1 MVRALGTAGVTLAML
16 GMTSSCAT
24 NAQTYSPP
32 PASETYAAR
41 QAYASGQPTQW
52 PLRVDTSSGQIA
64 VYQPQPETFEGD
76 KLTARAAVSLT
87 PAGATDPV
95 FGALWLGARVATDRD
110 SRTVTILDAQVKRV
124 RFPDSDEAQQGQFAR
139 ILEQEIPR
147 MNVTF
152 SLDELLASLEVVEKE
167 KVAIG
172 ELQTA
177 PPKIIVT
184 NITSTLVV
192 IDGEPKLQPVE
203 QTRVMRVV
211 NTPFILLLDMD
222 SKRYFLK
229 AGEAWFSATDIKGQ
243 WTPAANIPVAVADT
257 ATKLAPPPDQA
268 NPNAAPAAGTPAP
281 AQPIPRQVIV
291 ATEPTELI
299 STDGPPTYTPV
310 QGNDL
315 LYISNTQSDVFMEV
329 GSQTNYVLL
338 SGRWYRSRS
347 LQGPWEYVAADKLP
361 PAFANIPGNSPKGH
375 VLASVAGTEAARDAR
390 YDAAIPQTATVKRT
404 GGETINVAYDGEPQF
419 ASVQDSP
426 VRYAINTPESVLLV
440 DNRYYCCH
448 QAVWYE
454 SSVAAGPWAVC
465 VSVPSPIYALPPS
478 CPVYHVRY
486 CYVYDYT
493 PDVVYCGYVAGYTGS
508 YVYGPTVVYG
518 TGYYYGGWYGTSYY
532 ARPWTWGCGVRYDP
546 YVATWGFGAPYGWDR
561 RWMVRDSDR
570 YDHGWFGP
578 RGYVGYRGL
587 SRVNNGTELRDTH
600 VNLNIYNR
608 NENITRNVTIN
619 RNVNINRGN
628 RDVTINR
635 NEAGRND
642 GGGNDA
648 AANRRGGYTPPTAGA
663 NTYQNNVYAGHD
675 GQVYRRTNDGWEQR
689 GKQGWQK
696 LNAVP
701 EATQVERGARAGNA
715 GDRGGNAAARDDNAA
730 ARNSANAN
738 RGEAGNAGRG
748 ANANAAERAG
758 NAGARAGNA
767 GERGGA
773 ANAAN
778 RAGNEADRAANG
790 ADRGNAAANARKEAP
805 PANRR
810 VDVPE
815 EARRGPNDNPPA
827 ARNRG
832 DANQGLEA
840 DHAARQR
847 GEQRIRGD
855 SGEGARQTPSRSDG
869 ARGDG
874 GGNRGA
880 GAGAGGGNSGGNRGA
895 GGGGGGGGA
904 RGDGGGGG
912 SGSGRGDGSG
922 GRGGRNR

>member
-1 MVRALGTAGVTLAML
+1 MVKALGTASVTLAML
-16 GMTSSCAT
+16 GMASSCAT
-24 NAQTYSPP
+24 NAQSYSPP
-32 PASETYAAR
+32 PPGETYAA
-41 QAYASGQPTQW
+41 QAYSRQPTQW

-76 KLTARAAVSLT
+76 KLAARAAVSLT
-87 PAGATDPV
+87 PAGAADPV
-95 FGALWLGARVATDRD
+95 FGALWLQARVATDRD
-110 SRTVTILDAQVKRV
+110 TRTVTIIDAQVKRV
-124 RFPDSDEAQQGQFAR
+124 RFPDSDDAQQGQFAK

-167 KVAIG
+167 KVAVG

-184 NITSTLVV
+184 NMTSTLVV

-229 AGEAWFSATDIKGQ
+229 AGEAWFSSTDVKGQ
-243 WTPAANIPVAVADT
+243 WTPASNIPVAVADT

-268 NPNAAPAAGTPAP
+268 NPNAAPTPQAP
-281 AQPIPRQVIV
+281 PQPIPRQVIV

-299 STDGPPTYTPV
+299 ATDGPPTYTPLA
-310 QGNDL
+310 GNDL

-329 GSQTNYVLL
+329 GTQTNYVLL

-347 LQGPWEYVAADKLP
+347 LQGPWEFVPADKLP
-361 PAFANIPGNSPKGH
+361 APFATISPSSPKGH
-375 VLASVAGTEAARDAR
+375 VLASVAGTEEARDAR
-390 YDAAIPQTATVKRT
+390 YDAAIPQTAVVKRT
-404 GGETINVAYDGEPQF
+404 SGETINVAYDGQPQF

-426 VRYAINTPESVLLV
+426 VQYATNTPESVLLV
-440 DNRYYCCH
+440 GNRYYCCH

-454 SSVAAGPWAVC
+454 SPVAVGPWAVC
-465 VSVPSPIYALPPS
+465 VSVPRPIYALPPS

-546 YVATWGFGAPYGWDR
+546 YVSTWGFGAPYGWDR

-570 YDHGWFGP
+570 YDHGWFGT

-587 SRVNNGTELRDTH
+587 SRVNSAPQLRDTH

-608 NENITRNVTIN
+608 TENITRNVTIN
-619 RNVNINRGN
+619 RNVTLNRGGS
-628 RDVTINR
+628 RDETMNR
-635 NEAGRND
+635 NEAGRN
-642 GGGNDA
+642 GIANRNDA
-648 AANRRGGYTPPTAGA
+648 TRNEAAAGRRGGYAPPTAERPS
-663 NTYQNNVYAGHD
+663 TYQNNVYAGHD
-675 GQVYRRTNDGWEQR
+675 GQIYRRTNDGWEQR

-696 LNAVP
+696 LNTVP
-701 EATQVERGARAGNA
+701 EAPQVERPNRGGNA
-715 GDRGGNAAARDDNAA
+715 AERGGNVAERGGNAAAAREENAA
-730 ARNSANAN
+730 ARNANEAN
-738 RGEAGNAGRG
+738 RA
-748 ANANAAERAG
+748 ANANAARE
-758 NAGARAGNA
+758 
-767 GERGGA
+767 A
-773 ANAAN
+773 AAAN
-778 RAGNEADRAANG
+778 RAGNAAERRGNPPA
-790 ADRGNAAANARKEAP
+790 ADRGNANANSG
-805 PANRR
+805 ANRR

-815 EARRGPNDNPPA
+815 QSRRTPGDNPPA
-827 ARNRG
+827 ARGGNNP
-832 DANQGLEA
+832 NQGLEA

-847 GEQRIRGD
+847 GEQRVRGNSD
-855 SGEGARQTPSRSDG
+855 NARQAPPSRSEG
-869 ARGDG
+869 PKSDG
-874 GGNRGA
+874 GGNRNSDGGA
-880 GAGAGGGNSGGNRGA
+880 NRGA
-895 GGGGGGGGA
+895 GSGGA
-904 RGDGGGGG
+904 GNSNGGRGDGGGGA
-912 SGSGRGDGSG
+912 GRN
-922 GRGGRNR
+922 GRNR